1 MSENFNQKTTSEQ
14 NDILQ
19 NEKNLPY
26 FYPKDIKNI
35 PQQVPTE
42 AIKEKFLKTK
52 RKRKNQK
59 RNDKKRKKKLKQEEQ
74 EKVDSMQR
82 FENCQQQHS
91 SPGINLEEFEKLIE
105 EKANEEAKKQNQS
118 KIELNNGDK
127 TTENIFISN
136 CQQNIAKN
144 NNSERNTDVSS
155 KKQQNHQASNNTS
168 QKVNSNFEGKDDE
181 MLDMDSRLYP
191 PYLCCNSLAFQLVY
205 ENMNDLNYLEEP
217 LNGGHFPFYYY
228 AYFGGGNTGSFKS
241 TKECTG

>member
-1 MSENFNQKTTSEQ
+1 MSEELTHKITLEQ
-14 NDILQ
+14 SDIPQ
-19 NEKNLPY
+19 NEKNLPS

-35 PQQVPTE
+35 PQEGPTE
-42 AIKEKFLKTK
+42 VIKDKVLKKK

-59 RNDKKRKKKLKQEEQ
+59 RNDKKRKKKIKQEEQ

-91 SPGINLEEFEKLIE
+91 SPGLNLEEFEKLIE

-118 KIELNNGDK
+118 KIEINNGDK
-127 TTENIFISN
+127 TTENVFISN
-136 CQQNIAKN
+136 GQQSIAKN
-144 NNSERNTDVSS
+144 NNSGRNTDVTP
-155 KKQQNHQASNNTS
+155 KNQQNQKVGANAS

-191 PYLCCNSLAFQLVY
+191 PYLCCNSLAFQLAY
-205 ENMNDLNYLEEP
+205 ENMNYLNYLDEP

-228 AYFGGGNTGSFKS
+228 AYFGGGNAGSFKS